1 MKYVQLQR
9 VFVALAAILILV
21 VLISKSLSINFYQH
35 QKYRSAIVELQEKDA
50 TFNQHILKF
59 RYELFNSYDSLVDS
73 ISSQKTIQ
81 KQMQKFP
88 SFIDAK
94 DKRRINQIL
103 ANQAELLEQKENL
116 SEQFKSQNAILKNSL
131 RYLPTLIAEI
141 KGTNSDQKWFVPLK
155 TTLNNLLY
163 DVLLY
168 NLTAN
173 EDVKPLIKI
182 QINKLSQIKDQ
193 YKISE
198 NQFSINLIISHTMVI
213 LNNKPQ
219 VDELTNQIL
228 NIPIAQ
234 QAKTLETVY
243 DDSYQKAIKTA
254 NIYRLFTY
262 GWSLVL
268 FSGISYLFIKKFS
281 EANYKITVLNQRL
294 KAENLRMS
302 AELEITS
309 QLQRMLLPNERELS
323 QIPGLEIAGFM
334 EPADKV
340 GGDYYDVLA
349 NNGAAK
355 IGIGDVTGH
364 GLESVVLMLMVQTAI
379 RTLQESNETDPV
391 KFIDVLNRTIYK
403 NVERINTDKNLTL
416 ALLDYYQGQL
426 NISGQHEE
434 MVIVRASGE
443 VERVDTMD
451 LGFPIGLDSEIA
463 DFIAQKQVQ
472 LHSGDV
478 AVLYTDGITEAED
491 INGVQY
497 GMERLCNM
505 VKYYRQSSAIEINEA
520 VIRDLRQYI
529 GAQKVFDD
537 ITLLILKQK

>member
-9 VFVALAAILILV
+9 VFIALVAILILA
-21 VLISKSLSINFYQH
+21 VLISKSLSIDFNQH
-35 QKYRSAIVELQEKDA
+35 QRYRSAIVELQEKDA
-50 TFNQHILKF
+50 TFNQDILKF
-59 RYELFNSYDSLVDS
+59 RYELFNSYDLLVNSLNR
-73 ISSQKTIQ
+73 QKTIQ
-81 KQMQKFP
+81 KQLQKLP
-88 SFIDAK
+88 SFMNARE
-94 DKRRINQIL
+94 KRQIQNIL
-103 ANQAELLEQKENL
+103 KNQAELLQQKENL
-116 SEQFKSQNAILKNSL
+116 SERFKSQNATLKNSL

-141 KGTNSDQKWFVPLK
+141 KETDSDQKWFVPLK

-163 DVLLY
+163 EILLY
-168 NLTAN
+168 NFTAS
-173 EDVKPLIKI
+173 EDLKPLIKT
-182 QINKLSQIKDQ
+182 QIMKLSQIKDQ
-193 YKISE
+193 YKVSE
-198 NQFSINLIISHTMVI
+198 KQFSIKLTISHTIII
-213 LNNKPQ
+213 LKNKPQ

-234 QAKTLETVY
+234 HAKTLETVY
-243 DDSYQKAIKTA
+243 DDSYQKAIKTV
-254 NIYRLFTY
+254 NIYRLFAY

-268 FSGISYLFIKKFS
+268 LGGISYLIINKFS
-281 EANYKITVLNQRL
+281 EDNHKITVLNERL

-309 QLQRMLLPNERELS
+309 QLQKMLLPKDHELS

-334 EPADKV
+334 EPADQV

-349 NNGAAK
+349 NNGATK

-391 KFIDVLNRTIYK
+391 RFLDVLNRTIYK

-416 ALLDYYQGQL
+416 ALLDYDQGQL

-434 MVIVRASGE
+434 MVVVRVSGE
-443 VERVDTMD
+443 VERVETIN

-463 DFIAQKQVQ
+463 DFIAQEQVQ

-497 GMERLCNM
+497 GIERLCKM
-505 VKYYRQSSAIEINEA
+505 VKCYRQRSATEINEA

-537 ITLLILKQK
+537 ITLVVLKQK

>member
-9 VFVALAAILILV
+9 VFIALVAILILA
-21 VLISKSLSINFYQH
+21 VLISKSLSIDFNQH
-35 QKYRSAIVELQEKDA
+35 QRYRSAIVELQEKDA
-50 TFNQHILKF
+50 TFNQDILKF
-59 RYELFNSYDSLVDS
+59 RYELFNSYDSLVNS
-73 ISSQKTIQ
+73 LNRQKTIQ
-81 KQMQKFP
+81 KQLQELP
-88 SFIDAK
+88 SFLDARE
-94 DKRRINQIL
+94 KRQIQNIL
-103 ANQAELLEQKENL
+103 KNQAELLQQKENL
-116 SEQFKSQNAILKNSL
+116 SERFKSQNATLKNSL

-141 KGTNSDQKWFVPLK
+141 KETDSDQKWFVPLK

-163 DVLLY
+163 DILLY
-168 NLTAN
+168 NFTAS
-173 EDVKPLIKI
+173 EDLKPLIKT
-182 QINKLSQIKDQ
+182 QIMKLSQIKDQ
-193 YKISE
+193 YKVSE
-198 NQFSINLIISHTMVI
+198 KQFSIKLTISHTIII

-234 QAKTLETVY
+234 HAKTLETVY
-243 DDSYQKAIKTA
+243 DDSYQKAIKTV
-254 NIYRLFTY
+254 NIYRLFAY
-262 GWSLVL
+262 SWSLVL
-268 FSGISYLFIKKFS
+268 LGGISYLIINKFS
-281 EANYKITVLNQRL
+281 EDNHKITVLNERL

-309 QLQRMLLPNERELS
+309 QLQKMLLPKDHELS

-334 EPADKV
+334 EPADQV

-391 KFIDVLNRTIYK
+391 RFLDVLNRTIYK

-416 ALLDYYQGQL
+416 ALLDYHQGQL

-434 MVIVRASGE
+434 MVVVRVSGE
-443 VERVDTMD
+443 VERVETMD
-451 LGFPIGLDSEIA
+451 LGFPIGLDLEIA
-463 DFIAQKQVQ
+463 DFIAQEQVQ

-497 GMERLCNM
+497 GIERLCKM
-505 VKYYRQSSAIEINEA
+505 VKCYRQRSATEINEA

-537 ITLLILKQK
+537 ITLVVLKQK

>member
-9 VFVALAAILILV
+9 VFIALVAILILA
-21 VLISKSLSINFYQH
+21 VLISKSLSIDFNQH
-35 QKYRSAIVELQEKDA
+35 QRYRSAIVELQEKDA
-50 TFNQHILKF
+50 TFNQDILKF
-59 RYELFNSYDSLVDS
+59 RYELFNSYDSLVNS
-73 ISSQKTIQ
+73 LNRQKTIQ
-81 KQMQKFP
+81 QQMQELP
-88 SFIDAK
+88 SFIDAREK
-94 DKRRINQIL
+94 MQIQNFL
-103 ANQAELLEQKENL
+103 TNQAELLQQKENL
-116 SEQFKSQNAILKNSL
+116 SERFKSQNATLKNSL

-141 KGTNSDQKWFVPLK
+141 KETDYDKKWFIPLK

-163 DVLLY
+163 DILLY
-168 NLTAN
+168 NFTAS
-173 EDVKPLIKI
+173 EDLKPLIKT
-182 QINKLSQIKDQ
+182 QIMKLSQIKYQ

-198 NQFSINLIISHTMVI
+198 KEFPIKLTISHSIII
-213 LNNKPQ
+213 LKNKPQ

-234 QAKTLETVY
+234 HAKTLETVY
-243 DDSYQKAIKTA
+243 DDSYQKAIKTV
-254 NIYRLFTY
+254 NIYRLFAY

-268 FSGISYLFIKKFS
+268 LGGISYLIINKFS
-281 EANYKITVLNQRL
+281 EDNHKITVLNERL

-309 QLQRMLLPNERELS
+309 QLQKMLLPKDHELS

-334 EPADKV
+334 EPADQV

-391 KFIDVLNRTIYK
+391 RFLDVLNRTIYK

-416 ALLDYYQGQL
+416 ALLDYDQGQL

-434 MVIVRASGE
+434 MVVVRVSGE
-443 VERVDTMD
+443 VERVETID
-451 LGFPIGLDSEIA
+451 LGFPIGLDLEIA
-463 DFIAQKQVQ
+463 DFIAQEQVQ

-497 GMERLCNM
+497 GIERLCKM
-505 VKYYRQSSAIEINEA
+505 VKCYRQKSATEINEA

-537 ITLLILKQK
+537 ITLVVLKQK

>member
-1 MKYVQLQR
+1 MKHVQLQT
-9 VFVALAAILILV
+9 VFIALAAILILAF
-21 VLISKSLSINFYQH
+21 LISKSLSIDFNQH
-35 QKYRSAIVELQEKDA
+35 QIYRSAIVQLQEKDA
-50 TFNQHILKF
+50 TFNQDILKF
-59 RYELFNSYDSLVDS
+59 RYELFNSYDSLVNS
-73 ISSQKTIQ
+73 LTAQKKIQ
-81 KQMQKFP
+81 QQMQKFP
-88 SFIDAK
+88 SFIDK
-94 DKRRINQIL
+94 KEQRQIQNLL
-103 ANQAELLEQKENL
+103 AEQAELVQKKEKL
-116 SEQFKSQNAILKNSL
+116 SERFKSQNATLKNSL

-141 KGTNSDQKWFVPLK
+141 KEPASDQKWFVPLK

-163 DVLLY
+163 DILLY
-168 NLTAN
+168 NLTAS
-173 EDVKPLIKI
+173 EDLKPLIKA
-182 QINKLSQIKDQ
+182 QIRKLSQIKDQ
-193 YKISE
+193 YKVSE
-198 NQFSINLIISHTMVI
+198 KQFSINLTISHTIII

-234 QAKTLETVY
+234 QAKTLETAY
-243 DDSYQKAIKTA
+243 DDSYQKAIQTV
-254 NIYRLFTY
+254 NIYRLFAY

-268 FSGISYLFIKKFS
+268 LAGISYLIINKFS
-281 EANYKITVLNQRL
+281 EANHKITVLNERL
-294 KAENLRMS
+294 KAENLRMG

-309 QLQRMLLPNERELS
+309 QLQQMLLPKDHELS

-334 EPADKV
+334 EPADQV

-349 NNGAAK
+349 NNEAAK

-391 KFIDVLNRTIYK
+391 RFMDVLNRTIYK
-403 NVERINTDKNLTL
+403 NVERMNTDKNLTL
-416 ALLDYYQGQL
+416 ALLDYHQGKL

-434 MVIVRASGE
+434 MVVVRASGE
-443 VERVDTMD
+443 VERVETMD

-463 DFIAQKQVQ
+463 DFIAQEQVQ

-478 AVLYTDGITEAED
+478 VVLYTDGITEAED

-497 GMERLCNM
+497 GIERLCKV
-505 VKYYRQSSAIEINEA
+505 VKYYRQRSATEINEA
-520 VIRDLRQYI
+520 VIRNLRQYI

-537 ITLLILKQK
+537 ITLLVLKQK